1 MGLTL
6 ERPAQ
11 APGPTLSRPSSGSGR
26 GSRAR
31 WVWGW
36 AYSGILSVLLTL
48 TVLLGYLVTG
58 IVSGTV
64 DWAALFTS
72 STWSPGTLAFG
83 GLAMIY
89 GSATVCVLALVLAVP
104 VGWAAAVA
112 LSEYLPPRL
121 AKPLR
126 LSIELLA
133 AVPSIVYGLIGIMV
147 IRPFVADLGDVPG
160 GDSLL
165 AAGIVLAVMIMPT
178 IVAVSVDALAAVPH
192 RYREAAYS
200 LGLTRREVVRSAVLP
215 QARSGMRAG
224 VLLGLAR
231 ALGEAIAVFMVI
243 GRADGRL
250 PESSGDIFSS
260 LVRPGQTLTTK
271 LAGPEPM
278 LAGTSGPYFAA
289 LCGLG
294 IILLALVAVATVWGT
309 RGSTGR
315 AARAPRAWRS
325 SAWLRTPK
333 DRLTTVVRLGA
344 LLLPGALLVGMLGIL
359 LARGG
364 SALHPAFWFSPSE
377 GAAGGGIR
385 DQILGTLLLLAT
397 TALIALPLGYGA
409 GVVIG
414 TRASAKTARVLE
426 TLTVAI
432 GGTPTILLGLAG
444 YVLFCTTMGWGR
456 SWLAGA
462 VVLVPVVVPVV
473 ALTTAG
479 RIRSMPA
486 EITEAAFALG
496 LTSSQ
501 YVRSVV
507 IPYTWPATLTGLL
520 LGLARAAGETAP
532 LIFTAT
538 VFFGAPALP
547 TGIVDAPVQALPTH
561 IFTLSQDS
569 GAPEAIAQ
577 AWGSALVLVL
587 ITAGLLSLAVFLR
600 NRFEGARRWTT

>member
-11 APGPTLSRPSSGSGR
+11 APGPTLSRPSSGSDR
-26 GSRAR
+26 GNRAR

-48 TVLLGYLVTG
+48 AVLLGYLVTG
-58 IVSGTV
+58 IASGTV
-64 DWAALFTS
+64 DWTALFTS

-89 GSATVCVLALVLAVP
+89 GSAAVCVLALVLAVP
-104 VGWAAAVA
+104 IGWAAAVA

-121 AKPLR
+121 ARPLR

-178 IVAVSVDALAAVPH
+178 IVAVSVDALAAVPG

-250 PESSGDIFSS
+250 PESLGDIFSS

-294 IILLALVAVATVWGT
+294 VILLALVAVATVWGT

-315 AARAPRAWRS
+315 TARAPRARRS

-333 DRLTTVVRLGA
+333 DRITTVVRLGA

-364 SALHPAFWFSPSE
+364 SALNPVFWFSPSE

-385 DQILGTLLLLAT
+385 DQIIGTLLLLAT

-414 TRASAKTARVLE
+414 TRASARTARVLE

-538 VFFGAPALP
+538 VFFGAPVLP
-547 TGIVDAPVQALPTH
+547 TGVVNAPVQALPTH

-587 ITAGLLSLAVFLR
+587 ITAGLLSLAVLLR

>member
-1 MGLTL
+1 MSLTL
-6 ERPAQ
+6 ERPAK
-11 APGPTLSRPSSGSGR
+11 APGTTATRPPEKGGR
-26 GSRAR
+26 PGRAR

-36 AYSGILSVLLTL
+36 AYSGVLSV
-48 TVLLGYLVTG
+48 VLALVVLIGYLADG
-58 IVSGTV
+58 ITSGTV
-64 DWAALFTS
+64 DWGALLTDS
-72 STWSPGTLAFG
+72 VWSPGNLAFG

-89 GSATVCVLALVLAVP
+89 GSAVVCVLALVLAVP

-147 IRPFVADLGDVPG
+147 IRPFVAGLGNVPG
-160 GDSLL
+160 GDSIL

-178 IVAVSVDALAAVPH
+178 IVAVSVDALAAVPG

-250 PESSGDIFSS
+250 PESFGDFFSS

-294 IILLALVAVATVWGT
+294 IILLALVAAATVWGT
-309 RGSTGR
+309 RGTS
-315 AARAPRAWRS
+315 ARVRRGPRVRRT
-325 SAWLRTPK
+325 SAWMRGPK
-333 DRLTTVVRLGA
+333 DRLTTAVRYGA
-344 LLLPGALLVGMLGIL
+344 LLLPTALLLGMLGIL

-364 SALHPAFWFSPSE
+364 AALNPAFWFTPSA
-377 GAAGGGIR
+377 GAADGGIR
-385 DQILGTLLLLAT
+385 DQIVGTLLLLAT

-409 GVVIG
+409 GIVIG
-414 TRASAKTARVLE
+414 TRASAKTSRILE
-426 TLTVAI
+426 TLTVAV

-444 YVLFCTTMGWGR
+444 YVLLCTTMGWGR

-479 RIRSMPA
+479 RVRGMPG
-486 EITEAAFALG
+486 ELTESALALG
-496 LTSSQ
+496 LTRSQ
-501 YVRSVV
+501 YIRSVV

-547 TGIVDAPVQALPTH
+547 TGIVNAPVQALPTH

-587 ITAGLLSLAVFLR
+587 ITAGLLTLAVFLR

>member
-6 ERPAQ
+6 ERPTQ
-11 APGPTLSRPSSGSGR
+11 APGPAVPRPSPGSGR

-31 WVWGW
+31 WVWSW

-48 TVLLGYLVTG
+48 TVLLGYLVMG
-58 IVSGTV
+58 IASGTV
-64 DWAALFTS
+64 DWTALLTS
-72 STWSPGTLAFG
+72 STWSPGNLAFG

-89 GSATVCVLALVLAVP
+89 GSAVVCVLALVLAVP
-104 VGWAAAVA
+104 VGWAAAIA

-121 AKPLR
+121 ARPLR

-147 IRPFVADLGDVPG
+147 IRPFVAALGDVPG

-178 IVAVSVDALAAVPH
+178 IVAVSVDALAAVPG

-215 QARSGMRAG
+215 QARPGMRAG

-243 GRADGRL
+243 GRADDRL
-250 PESSGDIFSS
+250 PESLGDVFSF

-294 IILLALVAVATVWGT
+294 LILLALVAVATVWGT

-315 AARAPRAWRS
+315 VPRAPRVRRS
-325 SAWLRTPK
+325 STWLRTPK
-333 DRLTTVVRLGA
+333 DRITTVVRLGA
-344 LLLPGALLVGMLGIL
+344 LLLPATLLVGMLGIL

-364 SALHPAFWFSPSE
+364 AALNPVFWFTPSE

-409 GVVIG
+409 GIVIG
-414 TRASAKTARVLE
+414 TRASARTARVLE

-462 VVLVPVVVPVV
+462 VVLVPVVIPVI

-486 EITEAAFALG
+486 EITEAALALG
-496 LTSSQ
+496 LTRSQ

-538 VFFGAPALP
+538 VFFGAPAFP
-547 TGIVDAPVQALPTH
+547 TGIVNAPVQALPTH

-587 ITAGLLSLAVFLR
+587 ITAGLLSLAVLLR
-600 NRFEGARRWTT
+600 NRYEGARRWTT